1 MTLRNPLLRLAI
13 DAAGGP
19 TRAAR
24 LLGVS
29 NATIYTWLRQGGVS
43 KQAEAM
49 KLGTAAKVNYL
60 NLLRQEE
67 APR

>member
-1 MTLRNPLLRLAI
+1 MKPKNSLLRLAI

-19 TRAAR
+19 TKVAR

-29 NATIYTWLRQGGVS
+29 NAAIYVWLRQGGMA
-43 KQAEAM
+43 KQASAM
-49 KLGTAAKVNYL
+49 KLGAAANVNYL